1 MGRLTI
7 LEFIYGQLA
16 KVPPVVT
23 VDLTGKTVMVVGA
36 NTGLGFE
43 ASKHFARMNPARLV
57 LTARSP
63 SKGRAAV
70 ERIKQETGCQSVE
83 LGNLDLSRFSSVK
96 EFADK
101 FLKDDGR
108 LDILV
113 QNAAVSPAGYEESS
127 DGWESALQV
136 NNLSQSLLVLLLLP
150 RMIHTSKQYS
160 TTPRIVVVSSEAHFF
175 ATLPQSVLESAKILE
190 TVGSK
195 EYCTMPGVM
204 RSRYNLTKLLNMCFV
219 LALSER
225 LSSVSTHTPI
235 VNGVNPGYCYSEL
248 RRNLGLIVSV
258 FDWMMEKALA
268 RTSEEG
274 GRQLVWAAVG
284 GEGNEDETRGAYIS
298 ACRVEEPSDILLGEE
313 GQKLQNGV
321 WEDMLRIL
329 VEVDPRVQEVVD
341 QYLTTPILR

>member
-70 ERIKQETGCQSVE
+70 ERRFIPSRKQITITLKPHLGIKQETGCQSVE

-101 FLKDDGR
+101 FLKDEGR

-127 DGWESALQV
+127 DGWESA
-136 NNLSQSLLVLLLLP
+136 
-150 RMIHTSKQYS
+150 
-160 TTPRIVVVSSEAHFF
+160 
-175 ATLPQSVLESAKILE
+175 
-190 TVGSK
+190 
-195 EYCTMPGVM
+195 
-204 RSRYNLTKLLNMCFV
+204 
-219 LALSER
+219 
-225 LSSVSTHTPI
+225 
-235 VNGVNPGYCYSEL
+235 
-248 RRNLGLIVSV
+248 
-258 FDWMMEKALA
+258 
-268 RTSEEG
+268 
-274 GRQLVWAAVG
+274 
-284 GEGNEDETRGAYIS
+284 
-298 ACRVEEPSDILLGEE
+298 
-313 GQKLQNGV
+313 
-321 WEDMLRIL
+321 
-329 VEVDPRVQEVVD
+329 
-341 QYLTTPILR
+341 